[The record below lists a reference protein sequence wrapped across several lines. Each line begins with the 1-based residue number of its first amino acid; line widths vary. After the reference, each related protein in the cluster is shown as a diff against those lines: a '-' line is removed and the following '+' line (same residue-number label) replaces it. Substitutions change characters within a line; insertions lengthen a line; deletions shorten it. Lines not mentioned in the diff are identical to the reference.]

1 MCPWKHK
8 TQPKHDSIHT
18 DGNHLV
24 NNMLWWREMGN
35 GYEHK
40 SGTMSSGEQSN
51 LWTRGKL
58 LDEGFNTALA
68 KYV

>member
-1 MCPWKHK
+1 MCQLKHK

-24 NNMLWWREMGN
+24 NNMLWWEMATRAQVRDDVKWGA
-35 GYEHK
+35 
-40 SGTMSSGEQSN
+40 EQPT

>member
-1 MCPWKHK
+1 MCQWKHK

-35 GYEHK
+35 GYASTSPGRCKVGSRTTH
-40 SGTMSSGEQSN
+40 T
-51 LWTRGKL
+51 
-58 LDEGFNTALA
+58 LDMRETS
-68 KYV
+68 